1 MDRLAYPLGG
11 RLTAS
16 ASLLADEEHGV
27 NAQNA
32 KEEPEPEPRALPPG
46 AQYTKWHEASAAR
59 GDYASG
65 RAVRPMEPCCQG
77 ALKGAFGG

>member
-1 MDRLAYPLGG
+1 MIVHKYDNNFSF
-11 RLTAS
+11 TNQ
-16 ASLLADEEHGV
+16 DEDT
-27 NAQNA
+27 
-32 KEEPEPEPRALPPG
+32 RALPPG